1 MKKSLVL
8 AMAMAL
14 GVTASAYAA
23 NPFSD
28 VPAGHWAY
36 DSVAKLAAAGVVDGY
51 ADGAFDRDK
60 LMTRYE
66 MAQIVAK
73 AMAKG
78 ASVDKLA
85 AEFADELDTLGV
97 RVAKL
102 EKGAD
107 AVKITGEIRAHYAD
121 YDAKGFSK
129 DGNENQLRSR
139 LWFAGQV
146 NEDWT
151 YTAMLEHI
159 NNWDNDVDEEGN
171 TKFQRAYLDGKVGGL
186 KVRGGRYHLSLAQK
200 AVFDHRFDGIQATY
214 GKEVKLTVGG
224 GKATTDSF
232 DHAVYAEASTKLGI
246 VDAMVG
252 YYDFQDTANWVE
264 ELDDDGNS
272 KDPKVY
278 KNQEKKDK
286 QIFAIGASM
295 PVAKNVKLNALY
307 LDGDM
312 KDAIED
318 KGFQASVAYKGAKA
332 SVPGSWG
339 LEAIWYDL
347 GDATYVNHTHNGLE
361 SDFLKDNRG
370 GFEGYSLQA
379 TYALAKNIVAK
390 VEWYDLEAQK
400 GKSEAET
407 LWTQVVFTF

>member
-51 ADGAFDRDK
+51 ADGAFDGDK

-78 ASVDKLA
+78 ADCDKLA

-107 AVKITGEIRAHYAD
+107 AVKITGEVRYAYTD
-121 YDAKGFSK
+121 YDTNVTDSKGKSK
-129 DGNENQLRSR
+129 AGNYNKLRSR
-139 LWFAGQV
+139 LWFAGKI

-151 YTAMLEHI
+151 YTAMFQNEQNFDDDI
-159 NNWDNDVDEEGN
+159 ADEDKDNFDW
-171 TKFQRAYLDGKVGGL
+171 QRAYLDGKLGGM
-186 KVRGGRYHLSLAQK
+186 KVRAGRYNLQLGHK
-200 AVFDHRFDGIQATY
+200 AVLDHRFDGAQFTY
-214 GKEVKLTVGG
+214 GKDIKVVAGFGKENSKSYDHVAYGEVSAKVGLVDLMVGG
-224 GKATTDSF
+224 
-232 DHAVYAEASTKLGI
+232 
-246 VDAMVG
+246 
-252 YYDFQDTANWVE
+252 YDFQDA
-264 ELDDDGNS
+264 ELKDGAYAA
-272 KDPKVY
+272 D
-278 KNQEKKDK
+278 KK
-286 QIFAIGASM
+286 IWAVGATM
-295 PVAKNVKLNALY
+295 PVAKNVKLSGIY

-312 KDAIED
+312 KDATEEE
-318 KGFQASVAYKGAKA
+318 GYQVSLAYKGAKA

-339 LEAIWYDL
+339 LEAFWYDL
-347 GDATYVNHTHNGLE
+347 GNAVYVDHTNNALE
-361 SDFLKDNRG
+361 GDYNNNKYG
-370 GFEGYSLQA
+370 GFEGYSVQA
-379 TYALAKNIVAK
+379 SYAFAKNIVGK
-390 VEWYDLEAQK
+390 LEWYDLESKKANGEEESLWAQV
-400 GKSEAET
+400 
-407 LWTQVVFTF
+407 LFTF